1 MTACGG
7 GASTAARGPQRAATT
22 AATSSTTPSA
32 PSGHAP
38 TQVTKRQA
46 MTFADAVNLTAA
58 DTPGLTAAAPE
69 HEHDTATEKRLER
82 EAGRCA
88 GALSANEKLIEAS
101 SKHFKRGHGIPEV
114 SVSSEVAVA
123 RTAQLAARELAAIRS
138 ERARTCFSHYLG
150 QLFRGKE
157 FHGARISPISI
168 ASGTPPAA
176 GSTGSFAWRVKV
188 TITAHGLTIPF
199 WIDILGF
206 VYGPAQ
212 VSLFSF
218 GVPAPFPAAIQQ
230 RLFLLLLERAKAHG
244 TALSVARG

>member
-7 GASTAARGPQRAATT
+7 GGSTAARGTQTAATT
-22 AATSSTTPSA
+22 GRGTSSTTPSD
-32 PSGHAP
+32 HARTP
-38 TQVTKRQA
+38 VTKRQA
-46 MTFADAVNLTAA
+46 TTFADAVNLTAA
-58 DTPGLTAAAPE
+58 DIPGLTAAAPE
-69 HEHDTATEKRLER
+69 HEHDTAAEKRLEH
-82 EAGRCA
+82 EAGHCA
-88 GALSANEKLIEAS
+88 GALSSTDKLIEAS

-114 SVSSEVAVA
+114 SVSSEVSVA

-138 ERARTCFSHYLG
+138 KRARTCFSHYLG
-150 QLFRGKE
+150 QFFKGKE

-176 GSTGSFAWRVKV
+176 GSTGGFGWRVSV
-188 TITAHGLTIPF
+188 TISAHGLRIPF

-212 VSLFSF
+212 VSLFSY
-218 GVPAPFPAAIQQ
+218 GVPVPFPAAVQQ

-244 TALSVARG
+244 TALSVAHG